1 MGAPTPVVIPAA
13 FANAAPG
20 GNINYPIPDS
30 PPGSPANLASWNN
43 GFPADTMEPV
53 GSGGLPPFGQ
63 DFNGVLYSIT
73 QHILALEM
81 GQPYG
86 FSAALA
92 ADYGGYAAGAVVGM
106 AAGNGLWLTTV
117 NGNTVNPDT
126 AGLLTGWVPLFS
138 FGAAIINTTGGT
150 TTLSLVQSAAPI
162 LRIQGE
168 LTSNALIIVDAT
180 VQQWL
185 ISNETTGAH
194 TVTIQTADSG
204 ASAVIP
210 QSGASGPTG
219 VYCADR
225 TNLYIAYSIGAAY
238 APINSPVFTGTPT
251 GPTAALGNSSAQLAT
266 TAFVNRGSLLANNG
280 FRKNPDGS
288 ITQWGRVSYTGGPSS
303 VTVVFPTAFTTA
315 CYNVVCSVSK
325 SGYNAGAGIGTT
337 AGVVLDTAALVGT
350 AMTIQWR
357 AEGK

>member
-1 MGAPTPVVIPAA
+1 MPAPTPVTIPAA
-13 FANAAPG
+13 FAVGASG
-20 GNINYPIPDS
+20 GNINYPIPQT

-73 QHILALEM
+73 QHIMSLQM

-86 FSAALA
+86 FSAALS
-92 ADYGGYAAGAVVGM
+92 ADYGGYALGALAGM
-106 AAGNGLWLTTV
+106 ASGNGLWLNTINANTT
-117 NGNTVNPDT
+117 NPDT
-126 AGLLTGWVPLFS
+126 AGLKSGWVPGVS
-138 FGAAIINTTGGT
+138 YGAAIITTTGGT

-162 LRIQGE
+162 LRIQGA
-168 LTSNALIIVDAT
+168 LTSNALIIVDAVT
-180 VQQWL
+180 QQWL

-225 TNLYIAYSIGAAY
+225 TNLYISYSIGAAY
-238 APINSPVFTGTPT
+238 APINSPVFTGSPQAPTP
-251 GPTAALGNSSAQLAT
+251 AVGNSSALLAT
-266 TAFVNRGSLLANNG
+266 TAFVNRGSVLATNG
-280 FRKNPDGS
+280 YRKNPDGS
-288 ITQWGRVSYTGGPSS
+288 ITQWGRYSYNGGPSS
-303 VTVVFPTAFTTA
+303 VTIVFPTPFTTA
-315 CYNVVCSVSK
+315 CYSVVCSVSK

-350 AMTIQWR
+350 GMTIQWQ